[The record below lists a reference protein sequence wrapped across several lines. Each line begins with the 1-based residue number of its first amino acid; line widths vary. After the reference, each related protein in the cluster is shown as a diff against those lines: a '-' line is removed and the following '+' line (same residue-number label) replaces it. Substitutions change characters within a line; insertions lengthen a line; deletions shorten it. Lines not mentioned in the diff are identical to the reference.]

1 MLFLLLKFSFV
12 EPNVSLFLKTIV
24 QSLSLILLWLLLNI
38 FFGIRLGLLF
48 LDEKIT
54 IWHGVYYLGMIISF
68 VWVFRHLL
76 ARWKKVPDFGKM
88 EDERE

>member
-1 MLFLLLKFSFV
+1 M

-24 QSLSLILLWLLLNI
+24 QSLSIILLWLLLNI

-54 IWHGVYYLGMIISF
+54 IWHGVYYLCMTLSF
-68 VWVFRHLL
+68 IWLFRHIL
-76 ARWKKVPDFGKM
+76 AKWKKIPDFGKM
-88 EDERE
+88 EEEGEGEY